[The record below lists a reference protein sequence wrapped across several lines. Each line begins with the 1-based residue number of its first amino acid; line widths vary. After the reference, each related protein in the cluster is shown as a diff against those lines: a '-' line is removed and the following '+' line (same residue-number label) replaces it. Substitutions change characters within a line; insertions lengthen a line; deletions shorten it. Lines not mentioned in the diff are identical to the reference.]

1 MSKEKR
7 NDLTLKIFALIIA
20 IILWSY
26 VMSEV
31 NPPFTSELKNVN
43 VDFINESA
51 LERQGLVVMEPKNA
65 NIKVSVSG
73 RRSEV
78 LQVSGSDI
86 IAQVDLN
93 GYSEGNVKVPVYV
106 QVPNDVRIVDYSP
119 KEILFKFDKI
129 IRKDSTVVVETQGKI
144 PQGYVLGTPEIKP
157 QSIYI
162 EGPRTWINL
171 VEKAIAFVDVSDK
184 TEDIRVTVPIK
195 VVDDEGND
203 VRGVSKD
210 QNVVDIFIPVY
221 QTKKVPIELQTEN
234 QLPDNYEIVNVNIN
248 PSTIEIKGK
257 KDELIGINSI
267 KTEPIDIN
275 SFIDNR
281 NVPVKLEI
289 PEGVSLT
296 NPNQEITINLNIEE
310 NITRTF
316 DYILEDVEVINM
328 DSSLHIDEEELNKS
342 FTVTVKG
349 ISSQI
354 EILDEEDIELKLDLE
369 DLEEGTHR
377 VSIETIVDDGIEIIS
392 VLPENFDISLIKEE

>member
-31 NPPFTSELKNVN
+31 NPPFTSEFKNVN

>member
-1 MSKEKR
+1 
-7 NDLTLKIFALIIA
+7 
-20 IILWSY
+20 
-26 VMSEV
+26 MSEV
-31 NPPFTSELKNVN
+31 NPPFTSEFKNVN

>member
-78 LQVSGSDI
+78 LQVSRSDI